1 MADKPTT
8 IDGLFATVQLS
19 DPLETYK
26 ENIGTIQNLVELGTR
41 AIKRKTDTILES
53 IEQIEKWEKES
64 EDKVAEETEK
74 VRQYQK
80 DSKE

>member
-1 MADKPTT
+1 M
-8 IDGLFATVQLS
+8 
-19 DPLETYK
+19 
-26 ENIGTIQNLVELGTR
+26 ELGTR

-74 VRQYQK
+74 VRQSQK